1 MKRSLLLLALCSSMV
16 AVRAQDTIYFQN
28 GASELVRLIEVNPGT
43 ITYRQWN
50 NPQSALYHERRR
62 NIDRIGTQ
70 TGGTVW
76 VDEKAWDKYRDSVV
90 KAERDIR
97 RQDPFYTHKKWKYK
111 PDIVSFMPFS
121 VQTNGT
127 GIAISYERLLG
138 KEQNMGVVVPL
149 MYSIYKPGAYIM
161 PGLRIYPF
169 GQRIFTLFTTPSLYA
184 GYGNRKQYGDSIDYY
199 DKTKTY
205 NYIYYVKDFQLGF
218 FINVGFHLNFTQR
231 MGMTML
237 GGGGVNYLD
246 LANNNGDNAGFA
258 IFQWAFLYRL

>member
-1 MKRSLLLLALCSSMV
+1 MKKSLFILAACCALLPA
-16 AVRAQDTIYFQN
+16 AYAQDTIYFQN
-28 GASELVRLIEVNPGT
+28 GAVELVRLIEVNPGT

-50 NPQSALYHERRR
+50 NPHSALYHERRR
-62 NIDRIGTQ
+62 NIDRVGTQ
-70 TGGTVW
+70 LGGTVW
-76 VDEKAWDKYRDSVV
+76 VDEKAWDKYHDSVV
-90 KAERDIR
+90 KAERGMR
-97 RQDPFYTHKKWKYK
+97 RQDPLYTRKWNYK
-111 PDIVSFMPFS
+111 PNVVSFMPFS

-138 KEQNMGVVVPL
+138 KEQHMGFVVPL

-184 GYGNRKQYGDSIDYY
+184 GYGNRKQYADSTNYY
-199 DKTKTY
+199 GEIKPYTY
-205 NYIYYVKDFQLGF
+205 YIEDFQLGF

-231 MGMTML
+231 AGMTML
-237 GGGGVNYLD
+237 GGGGINYMD
-246 LANNNGDNAGFA
+246 LANNNANNAGFA